1 MKIKDIYQRLV
12 DFYVKD
18 LWEPHNGWLTCFFYS
33 VGRRIVITTRS
44 FISERMGYRASALT
58 YSTLFSI
65 VPLLAIIFAIAKGFG
80 LRELIEVWIRDSFVA
95 QPEII
100 DTLIGFVNSY
110 LSHKSG
116 GIFLG
121 FGILLLLWTLINLT
135 STIESAFN
143 QIWQVKRPRSV
154 FRKVTDYTAVFFLL
168 PVFVVVTAG
177 LSIFLYS
184 FVGSLPEDQQIL
196 KPAAV
201 LFVKIVTGLIICLFF
216 VGVFMF
222 MPNTKVK
229 AKSALVAGIPTG
241 LGFQLLQ
248 LGYVHSQV
256 WLTSYNA
263 IYGSFAALP
272 LFMLMCQIAW
282 MMTLYGSTLAYVD
295 QNIQNFY
302 YGKDYVSISRRYH
315 DYLCILLTA
324 SVCRR
329 FARRE
334 SPGTAEELAQE
345 NELHIRLVNDI
356 LYELCR
362 VHILIEVSNDEKDE
376 SPLFVPACD
385 INCLTIP
392 VVFAAVDKLGDELED
407 GLNEQMWSIYRKE
420 REKMYVSAYWEKPLH
435 LLDFEAH
442 KNEEK
447 KHGI

>member
-1 MKIKDIYQRLV
+1 MLNMKIKNLYQRSI
-12 DFYVKD
+12 DFYLKD
-18 LWEPHNGWLTCFFYS
+18 LWEPHTGWLTCFFFS
-33 VGRRIVITTRS
+33 VVRRIVITTRS
-44 FISERMGYRASALT
+44 FINERMGFRASALT

-110 LSHKSG
+110 LAHKSG
-116 GIFLG
+116 GVFLG

-177 LSIFLYS
+177 LSIFVYS
-184 FVGSLPEDQQIL
+184 FIGSLPEDQQIL

-201 LFVKIVTGLIICLFF
+201 LFVKVVTGLLICLFF

-229 AKSALVAGIPTG
+229 MSSALIAGIPTG
-241 LGFQLLQ
+241 LAFQLLQ

-272 LFMLMCQIAW
+272 LFMLMCQVAW
-282 MMTLYGSTLAYVD
+282 MLTLYGSTWAYVD
-295 QNIQNFY
+295 QNITNFY
-302 YGKDYVSISRRYH
+302 YGKDYVRISRRYH

-329 FARRE
+329 FALKE
-334 SPGTAEELAQE
+334 MPGTAEELARE

-362 VHILIEVSNDEKDE
+362 VKVLIEVSSDEKDE
-376 SPLFVPACD
+376 NPVFVPSCD
-385 INCLTIP
+385 INRITIP
-392 VVFAAVDKLGDELED
+392 MVFAAVDKQGGEFET
-407 GLNEQMWSIYRKE
+407 GLNEEMWVIYREE
-420 REKMYVSAYWEKPLH
+420 REKMYASAYWDKPLH
-435 LLDFEAH
+435 QLNFVAH
-442 KNEEK
+442 KIEEK
-447 KHGI
+447 

>member
-1 MKIKDIYQRLV
+1 MKIRDLYQRSIE
-12 DFYVKD
+12 FYVKD
-18 LWEPHNGWLTCFFYS
+18 LWEPHTGWLKNLVYS
-33 VGRRIVITTRS
+33 VIRRIIITTRS

-65 VPLLAIIFAIAKGFG
+65 VPLMAIVFAIAKGFG
-80 LRELIEVWIRDSFVA
+80 LRDFIEVWIRDSFVA
-95 QPEII
+95 QPEMI

-177 LSIFLYS
+177 LSIFIYS
-184 FVGSLPEDQQIL
+184 FIGSLPEDQQIL

-201 LFVKIVTGLIICLFF
+201 LLVKVVTCLLICVFF

-229 AKSALVAGIPTG
+229 LSSAIVAGIPTG
-241 LGFQLLQ
+241 LAFQLLQ

-272 LFMLMCQIAW
+272 LFMLMCQVAW
-282 MMTLYGSTLAYVD
+282 TFTLYGSTLAYVD
-295 QNIQNFY
+295 QNIRNFY

-315 DYLCILLTA
+315 DYLCIVLTA
-324 SVCRR
+324 SVCSR
-329 FARRE
+329 FAQKKE
-334 SPGTAEELAQE
+334 PGTADELAHE

-362 VHILIEVSNDEKDE
+362 VGVLIEVSSDEKDE
-376 SPLFVPACD
+376 SPVFVPSCD
-385 INCLTIP
+385 INQITIP
-392 VVFAAVDKLGDELED
+392 VVFAAVDKDGGEFET
-407 GLNEQMWSIYRKE
+407 GLNESVWVTYRKE
-420 REKMYVSAYWEKPLH
+420 REKMYSSAFWDKPLH
-435 LLDFEAH
+435 QLKLDYH
-442 KNEEK
+442 KQEDF
-447 KHGI
+447 

>member
-1 MKIKDIYQRLV
+1 MNFRHIYQRLV
-12 DFYVKD
+12 DFYSRD
-18 LWEPHNGWLTCFFYS
+18 LWEPHAGWLSSFFFS
-33 VGRRIVITTRS
+33 LMRRIVITTRS
-44 FISERMGYRASALT
+44 FINERMQYRASALT

-65 VPLLAIIFAIAKGFG
+65 VPLLAIIFAIARGFG
-80 LRELIEVWIRDSFVA
+80 LRELIEEWIRNSFVA

-116 GIFLG
+116 GVFLG
-121 FGILLLLWTLINLT
+121 FGIVLLLWTLINLT

-177 LSIFLYS
+177 LTIFIYS
-184 FVGSLPEDQQIL
+184 FIGSLPEDQQIL
-196 KPAAV
+196 RPAAV
-201 LFVKIVTGLIICLFF
+201 VLVKIFTGLLICLFF

-229 AKSALVAGIPTG
+229 VSSALIAGVLTG
-241 LGFQLLQ
+241 TAFQLLQ
-248 LGYVHSQV
+248 FGYVHSQV

-272 LFMLMCQIAW
+272 LFMLMCQFAW
-282 MMTLYGSTLAYVD
+282 MLTLYGSTWAYVD

-302 YGKDYVSISRRYH
+302 YGKDYLYISRRYH

-329 FARRE
+329 FAHRE
-334 SPGTAEELAQE
+334 KPGTAEILAQE

-362 VHILIEVSNDEKDE
+362 VGILIEVSSDEKDE
-376 SPLFVPACD
+376 NPVFVPSCD
-385 INCLTIP
+385 INILTIP
-392 VVFAAVDKLGDELED
+392 YVYAALDKQGDEFET
-407 GLNEQMWSIYRKE
+407 GMNEQMWIAYCKD
-420 REKMYVSAYWEKPLH
+420 RENMYHSVYWDKPLH
-435 LLDFEAH
+435 LLTFEAH
-442 KNEEK
+442 KKGIK
-447 KHGI
+447 KNGK